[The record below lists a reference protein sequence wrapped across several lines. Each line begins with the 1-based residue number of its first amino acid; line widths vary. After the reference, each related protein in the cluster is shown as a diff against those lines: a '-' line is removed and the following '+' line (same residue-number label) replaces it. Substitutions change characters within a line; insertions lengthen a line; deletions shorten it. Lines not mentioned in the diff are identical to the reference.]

1 MARVK
6 EMCDLFHHVFD
17 WSALFL
23 FPLRERKK
31 DKKKCRQCW
40 VFLMAIWQ
48 LFSLQWGGQA
58 GGKLK
63 CGVNRQKEMAAGAL
77 TAEVSR

>member
-31 DKKKCRQCW
+31 DKKKCRQCQ

-48 LFSLQWGGQA
+48 LFSLQ
-58 GGKLK
+58 
-63 CGVNRQKEMAAGAL
+63 
-77 TAEVSR
+77 